1 MKPHK
6 HAELIKAWADGA
18 EIEYRWAY
26 DTSSCPVWSKWIEFD
41 GKTNTFVENEYFEYR
56 IKPEPKPDVVLYA
69 NCSKC
74 LPHIK
79 NQFYADL
86 TFAYSSLP
94 TNDNPANLKLTFDG
108 ETGELK
114 SAEVLK

>member
-18 EIEYRWAY
+18 TIECN
-26 DTSSCPVWSKWIEFD
+26 DCGVWFYANNPTWQED
-41 GKTNTFVENEYFEYR
+41 REYR

-69 NCSKC
+69 FVHRVAHHLPCS
-74 LPHIK
+74 PYASISSAYGQFPDPQ
-79 NQFYADL
+79 NQ
-86 TFAYSSLP
+86 
-94 TNDNPANLKLTFDG
+94 ANLKLTFDG

>member
-18 EIEYRWAY
+18 EIQCKNY
-26 DTSSCPVWSKWIEFD
+26 DTGLWHDIPD
-41 GKTNTFVENEYFEYR
+41 NEPLWNLSAEYR
-56 IKPEPKPDVVLYA
+56 IKPEPKPDVVLYS

>member
-18 EIEYRWAY
+18 EIESKRNDGTWVIVEPA
-26 DTSSCPVWSKWIEFD
+26 WSEQC
-41 GKTNTFVENEYFEYR
+41 EYR
-56 IKPEPKPDVVLYA
+56 IKPELKPDVVNFYHA
-69 NCSKC
+69 NPYLHGVK
-74 LPHIK
+74 I
-79 NQFYADL
+79 FYEP
-86 TFAYSSLP
+86 AYP
-94 TNDNPANLKLTFDG
+94 NIKLTFDG